1 MKWRE
6 YSQRLTEVLAL
17 QGSPVA
23 ITYSME
29 PATTAEP
36 GKHWVC
42 QAFLDA
48 RDGKTFNLTKEN
60 SACQGGTWHLGLG
73 PKAEGQADKALK
85 NFLVHGEKL
94 FCSIAAFNRA
104 MMLTSQPPLGLAENV
119 ILAPMEKAEL
129 MPDLALFIVNA
140 EQACR
145 LIQLATY
152 SDGISPKT
160 EMVGSGCHM
169 AVAYPL
175 VSGEINV
182 TFLDWTARRSKSY
195 KPDELIVT
203 VPWHRLPGIVEAIDV
218 CSAGTAKLD
227 IPPEFRHAFEDQ

>member
-1 MKWRE
+1 
-6 YSQRLTEVLAL
+6 
-17 QGSPVA
+17 
-23 ITYSME
+23 
-29 PATTAEP
+29 
-36 GKHWVC
+36 
-42 QAFLDA
+42 
-48 RDGKTFNLTKEN
+48 
-60 SACQGGTWHLGLG
+60 
-73 PKAEGQADKALK
+73 
-85 NFLVHGEKL
+85 
-94 FCSIAAFNRA
+94 
-104 MMLTSQPPLGLAENV
+104 
-119 ILAPMEKAEL
+119 MEKAEL

>member
-48 RDGKTFNLTKEN
+48 RDGKTFNLTKAN